1 MKSQS
6 LVETES
12 KHGDSTLQMPDNLHS
27 QRWRPMPTSL
37 DIVVKLQTGRITSGG
52 TDSGAADRLIE
63 DGFAIA
69 NVTVMKITPSCLT
82 FYIRLWRHATEEEKQ
97 LHRTG
102 SIADE
107 SFAPAM

>member
-12 KHGDSTLQMPDNLHS
+12 NDEDSTQQMPDNLHS

-37 DIVVKLQTGRITSGG
+37 DIVVKLQNGRITPGG
-52 TDSGAADRLIE
+52 TDSGATDRLIE

-69 NVTVMKITPSCLT
+69 NVTVMKITPSSLT
-82 FYIRLWRHATEEEKQ
+82 FFIRLWRHATEEEKQ

-102 SIADE
+102 SVADE
-107 SFAPAM
+107 SFSQAM

>member
-12 KHGDSTLQMPDNLHS
+12 NDEDSTLQMPDNLYS
-27 QRWRPMPTSL
+27 QRWLPMPTSL
-37 DIVVKLQTGRITSGG
+37 DILVKLQTGRITADR
-52 TDSGAADRLIE
+52 TDSGATDRLIE
-63 DGFAIA
+63 HGFAIA

-82 FYIRLWRHATEEEKQ
+82 FSILLWRHATEEEKQ

-107 SFAPAM
+107 SFVQAM